1 LVFVTA
7 PTFALLIA
15 WSGGF
20 SWLLVGAY
28 QPEFAFLLG
37 LCAVAWAANIF
48 AGPAYFTNLG
58 SGQVAWNT
66 LSHML
71 MGALNAGLG
80 WLLGRWYGAHGV
92 AFGYAIAL
100 VSGSAMLIAVFG
112 YRQRQPGALMREHLP
127 LVLASLAVA
136 AIGWLVPVQAM
147 AREPG
152 MLLLGL
158 LLPPLVL
165 AVSAWRHPLR
175 RQLFESLLPGKVR
188 V

>member
-1 LVFVTA
+1 L
-7 PTFALLIA
+7 
-15 WSGGF
+15 
-20 SWLLVGAY
+20 
-28 QPEFAFLLG
+28 
-37 LCAVAWAANIF
+37 AWAANII

-58 SGQVAWNT
+58 TGQVAWNT
-66 LSHML
+66 LSHVL
-71 MGALNAGLG
+71 MGVLNASLG

-136 AIGWLVPVQAM
+136 SIGWLVPLQAM
-147 AREPG
+147 AREPA

-165 AVSAWRHPLR
+165 AASAWCHPLR
-175 RQLFESLLPGKVR
+175 RQLLDSLRPRTVR
-188 V
+188 S